1 MELCDPYFWENPKY
15 IVHSL
20 YPTKRPCASHMVN
33 RVAAVYA
40 IAFLIGFV
48 VASTTRSHSSYLI
61 SGVLA
66 TVALMPT
73 FLALKTLQGRR
84 EGFMGASP
92 QNLESQFNLASINAM
107 TQRGE
112 VDGDDDTLPFQQTI
126 DGVRNPFQN
135 ITIDQ
140 YSYAPTRDPA
150 PSLQTPEAKEDLDA
164 MFRVQWTS
172 DPTDVFG
179 KTQSQRM
186 FVTQPITSIPN
197 DQKSYQDWLYKIPGK
212 TCKEGNGDACYGG
225 TNGAAVPWLN
235 M

>member
-1 MELCDPYFWENPKY
+1 
-15 IVHSL
+15 
-20 YPTKRPCASHMVN
+20 MVN
-33 RVAAVYA
+33 RVAVVFVL
-40 IAFLIGFV
+40 AFL
-48 VASTTRSHSSYLI
+48 VAFIVATTTKSQHSYLI
-61 SGVLA
+61 VGVLA
-66 TVALMPT
+66 TIGLLPT
-73 FLALKTLQGRR
+73 FLALKGIQSKR
-84 EGFMGASP
+84 EGFAGQTQLDDPLSAVGG
-92 QNLESQFNLASINAM
+92 QYVLASVQEAIPVKAIEG
-107 TQRGE
+107 RE
-112 VDGDDDTLPFQQTI
+112 DTLPFQ
-126 DGVRNPFQN
+126 GSVEEVRNPFHN

-225 TNGAAVPWLN
+225 TNGASVPWLN